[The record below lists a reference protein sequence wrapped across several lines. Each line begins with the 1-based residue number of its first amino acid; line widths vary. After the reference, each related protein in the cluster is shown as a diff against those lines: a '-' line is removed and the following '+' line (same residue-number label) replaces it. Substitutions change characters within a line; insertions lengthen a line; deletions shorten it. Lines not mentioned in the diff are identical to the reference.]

1 MELRSKQSHDFLLKY
16 LATYSSSDDLS
27 TAKSAAT
34 RAVIEAIQLPEIL
47 SFEDLLELDA
57 IKCLKSEEKL
67 FDLLKVFLNGNLKE
81 YKAYV
86 NENPGAVENFGKYN
100 RNLQEL

>member
-1 MELRSKQSHDFLLKY
+1 MHSKLSHDFLLKH

-27 TAKSAAT
+27 TAKPAVI
-34 RAVIEAIQLPEIL
+34 RAVTEAIQLPEIL
-47 SFEDLLELDA
+47 SFEDILELHVA
-57 IKCLKSEEKL
+57 IQCLKSEEKL

-86 NENPGAVENFGKYN
+86 DKNPDDVEKFGKYN
-100 RNLQEL
+100 GIHKE